1 MRFGYVAAN
10 GSDVRADSQP
20 VFTYSGK
27 DFGEQAY
34 REPGADF
41 DQNVAQLLIGQHRFK

>member
-1 MRFGYVAAN
+1 MYEQIP
-10 GSDVRADSQP
+10 SPCS
-20 VFTYSGK
+20 YSGK